1 MKIWIVTVG
10 EPIPSDGE
18 DIRLY
23 RSGIMCQK
31 LSNLGHEV
39 TWLNSRFDHTRKIL
53 RTSKLDLT
61 TPEGA
66 KIVLLESPAYAKN
79 VSVRR
84 LWNHIQLLR
93 SFNIYS
99 KNAVAPNVIL
109 CSFPPVELS
118 WAAVRY
124 GKRNNIPVIV
134 DVRDLW
140 PDIFSDAVPSWL
152 KPLAKLAL
160 TPLNLMTRS
169 LFESA
174 TEITGVS
181 NGYLAWGVEKS
192 GRKQRE
198 NEKAVPLAYKSE
210 KKLSVGNETAASL
223 SALGVDSTKRIVL
236 FIGSFGRT
244 YDLSPVFKALKH
256 WSDAERDSI
265 QFVLAGDGEL
275 FSHWLSL
282 SENENSTILPGWL
295 NQSQIS
301 YLMSISEVGLAA
313 YSENAPQSIPNKI
326 IEYLS
331 HGLPILSSLEGET
344 AAMIKEFRVGQS
356 YSASNPESFSLGL
369 RKLIEDRSFDA
380 ATRCRTLYEK
390 RFNADKVYD
399 EFIEHIENLAS
410 PE

>member
-1 MKIWIVTVG
+1 
-10 EPIPSDGE
+10 
-18 DIRLY
+18 
-23 RSGIMCQK
+23 
-31 LSNLGHEV
+31 
-39 TWLNSRFDHTRKIL
+39 
-53 RTSKLDLT
+53 
-61 TPEGA
+61 
-66 KIVLLESPAYAKN
+66 
-79 VSVRR
+79 
-84 LWNHIQLLR
+84 
-93 SFNIYS
+93 
-99 KNAVAPNVIL
+99 
-109 CSFPPVELS
+109 
-118 WAAVRY
+118 
-124 GKRNNIPVIV
+124 
-134 DVRDLW
+134 
-140 PDIFSDAVPSWL
+140 
-152 KPLAKLAL
+152 
-160 TPLNLMTRS
+160 
-169 LFESA
+169 
-174 TEITGVS
+174 
-181 NGYLAWGVEKS
+181 
-192 GRKQRE
+192 
-198 NEKAVPLAYKSE
+198 
-210 KKLSVGNETAASL
+210 
-223 SALGVDSTKRIVL
+223 
-236 FIGSFGRT
+236 
-244 YDLSPVFKALKH
+244 
-256 WSDAERDSI
+256 
-265 QFVLAGDGEL
+265 LAGDGEL